1 MPALDEIKTNPNIL
15 TKQNANDPLASEL
28 VTTSQRSNVSGL
40 GKLSQ
45 LGQFQNWQEARKVRL
60 QHQNNVSKLHNRIAL
75 LEKEEE
81 KANKRIEDARK
92 QAMKM
97 I

>member
-1 MPALDEIKTNPNIL
+1 L
-15 TKQNANDPLASEL
+15 
-28 VTTSQRSNVSGL
+28 
-40 GKLSQ
+40 
-45 LGQFQNWQEARKVRL
+45 
-60 QHQNNVSKLHNRIAL
+60 KLHNRIAL

-92 QAMKM
+92 QALSIIRQKIEKEQFQQKLSEQKKSSLLMNQNQVKLTREEAEN